1 MTSWYKSKSN
11 IVAIVAA
18 VLNIVSA
25 VTGYT
30 LPEYFNEAI
39 IALWAIF
46 MRQGVAKSGPEK

>member
-1 MTSWYKSKSN
+1 VTSWYKSKSN